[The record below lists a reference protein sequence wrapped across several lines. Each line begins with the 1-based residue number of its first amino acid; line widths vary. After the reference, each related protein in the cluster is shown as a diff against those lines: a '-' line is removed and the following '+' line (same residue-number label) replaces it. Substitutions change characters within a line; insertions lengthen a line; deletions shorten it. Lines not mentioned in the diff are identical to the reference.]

1 MATPHL
7 GQGAS
12 ALMLEY
18 LRTAGIEGDAMT
30 LAYALMMSTAVPAEG
45 SNGVT
50 ASPRKQGAGLVNL
63 ASAMATKAYLQVEG
77 KERPKLELGDDPDK
91 TVRLDDV
98 PCGELRN
105 RIRCSTPLPRPS

>member
-7 GQGAS
+7 AGAS

-30 LAYALMMSTAVPAEG
+30 LAYALMMSTAVPAKG

-77 KERPKLELGDDPDK
+77 KERRSWSSAKIPTRPA
-91 TVRLDDV
+91 
-98 PCGELRN
+98 N
-105 RIRCSTPLPRPS
+105 IR

>member
-1 MATPHL
+1 MAPGGNIYSSRDNNSYGLMSGTSMATPHL
-7 GQGAS
+7 AGAS

-18 LRTAGIEGDAMT
+18 LRTTGIEGDAMT
-30 LAYALMMSTAVPAEG
+30 LAYALMMSTAVPAKG

-77 KERPKLELGDDPDK
+77 KEPPEAGARRRSRQD
-91 TVRLDDV
+91 R
-98 PCGELRN
+98 
-105 RIRCSTPLPRPS
+105 